1 MEPTRSTASWFT
13 IGKVQRLLAAFVLS
27 VIGFL
32 PVVEGLASVT
42 RAPELPAC
50 CRAHGKHQCAM
61 RSGSNAAPAL
71 YSVCDKYSLPAL
83 GSAVANAQ
91 AFQPK
96 DAGSF
101 FEPLISRRVAAAQV
115 ESRLSI
121 SFERS
126 RQKRGPPT
134 FSS

>member
-1 MEPTRSTASWFT
+1 MR
-13 IGKVQRLLAAFVLS
+13 ILAAFVLS
-27 VIGFL
+27 VIGLL
-32 PVVEGLASVT
+32 PVAEGVASVN

-50 CRAHGKHQCAM
+50 CRAHGKHQCGM
-61 RSGSNAAPAL
+61 RSASETAPAL
-71 YSVCDKYSLPAL
+71 YAVCDKYSLPAL
-83 GSAVANAQ
+83 GSALANTP

-96 DAGSF
+96 GLASF
-101 FEPLISRRVAAAQV
+101 FEPIVSQRVAAAQV
-115 ESRLSI
+115 ASLRNI

>member
-1 MEPTRSTASWFT
+1 VR
-13 IGKVQRLLAAFVLS
+13 ILAAFVLS

-32 PVVEGLASVT
+32 PVAEGVASVT

-61 RSGSNAAPAL
+61 RSASETAPAL
-71 YSVCDKYSLPAL
+71 YAVCDKYSWPAL
-83 GSAVANAQ
+83 ISTVADTP

-96 DAGSF
+96 SSAAF
-101 FEPLISRRVAAAQV
+101 FEPLVSRRVAPAQA
-115 ESRLSI
+115 ESLRNI
-121 SFERS
+121 SFERG
-126 RQKRGPPT
+126 RHKRGPPT